1 MNALQEAG
9 PRLVVLL
16 VSSPLIGAAIV
27 ALLGRARP
35 EAARQAALANGLLT
49 VLFGGLLTVVFATA
63 VEHSPS
69 AQSVLVPWF
78 TVAHSTPGDGSRPT
92 MICVLS
98 FGVDALNL
106 GPLTWIPWLA
116 GGAIGMKSREDTGRQ
131 SPASGTR
138 AGASTGK
145 LVVWL
150 LIEAGLLA
158 VFAAQDAVTFAFAGM
173 VTLGLIGL
181 NLGWWGDSDRRAAAG
196 RFLRGQFA
204 AQLLWWLGLVGMA
217 VAAAWSRQELLARI
231 PPVDFRW
238 ITLSRGL
245 PQVVYQSMAGFQYWS
260 AASPLLFAVL
270 LTGAV
275 LRTPWAPFHHG
286 MQTWLNAVPTSSAL
300 LLIGAWPLVA
310 GYGWLRFIAP
320 AFGEDL
326 AALDGL
332 LTWWTAI
339 SAILCSR
346 LCWTATEPRQFAT
359 AWCLSLQSLG
369 WLGLVDGT
377 PAGLTAGWLMLQAAG
392 WSAAGWLLL
401 GERAGDASFPCATAV
416 SAVQSSQHGRA
427 LARLTQPWHTS
438 IPASVNPRRPRA
450 ALTAL
455 LCLSPLV
462 AIPVVGGGPESASP
476 VEVLLLHHLW
486 PTGLAIVGWFV
497 TGWAA
502 MRRIA
507 HLAFGKSPMRAGSDL
522 AWRDGLWLLPLAVCQ
537 IVVVAHPALWWGQP

>member
-1 MNALQEAG
+1 LNALREAG

-16 VSSPLIGAAIV
+16 VCSPLIGAAIV
-27 ALLGRARP
+27 AALGRGRP
-35 EAARQAALANGLLT
+35 ETARQAALANSLLT
-49 VLFGGLLTVVFATA
+49 VLLSGLVAVAFAMVA
-63 VEHSPS
+63 ESPS
-69 AQSVLVPWF
+69 DTSAAFSALVPWF
-78 TVAHSTPGDGSRPT
+78 AVEHPTAGDGSRLALV
-92 MICVLS
+92 CVLS

-106 GPLTWIPWLA
+106 GPLTWVPWLA
-116 GGAIGMKSREDTGRQ
+116 CGALALMSSQEATGTRSR
-131 SPASGTR
+131 ASGTQ
-138 AGASTGK
+138 GGVSTAE
-145 LVVWL
+145 LIVWL
-150 LIEAGLLA
+150 LVECGLLA
-158 VFAAQDAVTFAFAGM
+158 VFAAQDAVTFVFAGM
-173 VTLGLIGL
+173 MTLGLIGL
-181 NLGWWGDSDRRAAAG
+181 SLGWWGGGDRRATAG

-270 LTGAV
+270 LTGAA

-286 MQTWLNAVPTSSAL
+286 MQTWLNAVPTTFAL

-320 AFGEDL
+320 AFGDDL
-326 AALDGL
+326 AALGGG
-332 LTWWTAI
+332 LTWWTAL

-369 WLGLVDGT
+369 WLGLVDGS

-401 GERAGDASFPCATAV
+401 GERADDAGP
-416 SAVQSSQHGRA
+416 Q
-427 LARLTQPWHTS
+427 
-438 IPASVNPRRPRA
+438 RRPRA
-450 ALTAL
+450 AFAAM
-455 LCLSPLV
+455 LCLLPLV

-486 PTGLAIVGWFV
+486 PTGLAIVAWFV

-507 HLAFGKSPMRAGSDL
+507 HLAFGTSAKGAGGDL
-522 AWRDGLWLLPLAVCQ
+522 TLRDGLWLLPLGVCL
-537 IVVVAHPALWWGQP
+537 IVVVVHPALWWGQP